1 MIDKETLI
9 GWLAAEEATL
19 EKILADGGEEAVR
32 RHLAEV
38 RHAHTLEASQDGEVQ
53 GSELFEELDKWL
65 HLAEAWAVDNGIVTI
80 RDTHT
85 VWETETET
93 FGEGQDLDWWKP
105 LLGDKSRS
113 ASI

>member
-19 EKILADGGEEAVR
+19 EKILAAGGEEA
-32 RHLAEV
+32 V

>member
-1 MIDKETLI
+1 M
-9 GWLAAEEATL
+9 
-19 EKILADGGEEAVR
+19 
-32 RHLAEV
+32 
-38 RHAHTLEASQDGEVQ
+38 
-53 GSELFEELDKWL
+53 
-65 HLAEAWAVDNGIVTI
+65 DNGIVTI

>member
-32 RHLAEV
+32 
-38 RHAHTLEASQDGEVQ
+38 HAHTLEASQDGEVQ
-53 GSELFEELDKWL
+53 GSELFEELDMWL